1 MQTLRWR
8 YRGLYAVTE
17 GIEHLH
23 NPPERKE
30 THNLET
36 SIRCE
41 TPEGSVSGVNATDVI
56 YIRESQKT
64 NTWACETLQGY
75 NHGDLFSGR

>member
-36 SIRCE
+36 SIHCE
-41 TPEGSVSGVNATDVI
+41 TPGGSVSGVNATDVNLHTG
-56 YIRESQKT
+56 KT
-64 NTWACETLQGY
+64 KDEYRGLQDVTGV
-75 NHGDLFSGR
+75 